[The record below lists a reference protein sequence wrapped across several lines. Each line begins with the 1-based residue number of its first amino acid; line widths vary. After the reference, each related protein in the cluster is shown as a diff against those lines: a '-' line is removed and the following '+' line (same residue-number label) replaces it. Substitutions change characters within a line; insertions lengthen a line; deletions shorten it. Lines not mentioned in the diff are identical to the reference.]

1 MLPTSGNS
9 IHKTA
14 VLKGVCMD
22 TNKILKDNEIEANQL
37 MTKIIL
43 VTIGIVAI
51 TWLLF
56 ETGFFYIR
64 VQFRGLMIFNILLL
78 ATVAVIS
85 RIYKYE
91 KGWIKYILMGSM
103 TIVFA
108 VTTSALTY
116 NVTLLIVIPILMS
129 IRYFNRKYTVFIA
142 ILSII
147 VFYIAYLYGANHGM
161 LDMNF
166 VQYTP
171 GTVIVTN
178 DNMWLDDAVM
188 DIPYDPV
195 LMLFNTTVSN
205 YFVKLLQ
212 FIIISAASLALVV
225 CCQGLL
231 QKQKE
236 LTESTARIGAE
247 LELAEKIQSDML
259 PTIFPTFSGQ
269 KEFDIYAS
277 ITTAREVGGDFY
289 DFFMIDDDH
298 LAIII
303 ADVSG
308 KGIPAAM
315 FMMTAKTTIK
325 DYALT
330 NNSTSEIYTI
340 VNDRL
345 CENNEAEMFATSWI
359 GILNI
364 RTMIMQ
370 YTNAGHNYP
379 VLMRKGKPCEFLTD
393 KHGLFLAGLEGTQYT
408 QSEIQLASGD
418 RLLLYT
424 DGVTEA
430 HSKDNAIYGEDR
442 LKKLIND
449 TADEPGETVL
459 SRILDDVNRFA
470 DGADQFDDITMTF
483 LIIKD
488 F

>member
-1 MLPTSGNS
+1 
-9 IHKTA
+9 
-14 VLKGVCMD
+14 MD
-22 TNKILKDNEIEANQL
+22 TNIVLRDNEIEANRVL
-37 MTKIIL
+37 TNIIV

-51 TWLLF
+51 TWFLF

-78 ATVAVIS
+78 VTVAVIS
-85 RIYKYE
+85 KIFKYE
-91 KGWIKYILMGSM
+91 REWIKYILMGAM

-116 NVTLLIVIPILMS
+116 NVTLLIAVPILMS
-129 IRYFNRKYTVFIA
+129 IRYFSRRYTVFVA

-161 LDMNF
+161 LDLNF
-166 VQYTP
+166 VQYAP
-171 GTVIVTN
+171 GTSIVTN
-178 DNMWLDDAVM
+178 NRMWLDDAVIN
-188 DIPYDPV
+188 IPYDHG

-212 FIIISAASLALVV
+212 FIIISAASLALVI
-225 CCQGLL
+225 CCQNLL

-236 LTESTARIGAE
+236 LTESTTRIGAE
-247 LELAEKIQSDML
+247 LELAEKIQTDML
-259 PTIFPTFSGQ
+259 PTIFPTFSEQ
-269 KEFDIYAS
+269 KEFDLYAS

-298 LAIII
+298 LVLVI

-330 NNSTSEIYTI
+330 HGSTSEIFTI

-345 CENNEAEMFATSWI
+345 CENNKAEMFATSWI

-364 RTMIMQ
+364 KTMVLQ
-370 YTNAGHNYP
+370 FTNAGHNYP
-379 VLMRKGKPCEFLTD
+379 ILMRKGKPCEFLTD
-393 KHGLFLAGLEGTQYT
+393 KHGLFLAGLDGTQYG
-408 QSEIQLASGD
+408 QSEIQLYTGD

-430 HSKDNAIYGEDR
+430 HSKENTVYGDDR
-442 LKKLIND
+442 LKKVLND
-449 TADEPGETVL
+449 TANEKGEIVL
-459 SRILDDVNRFA
+459 SSILDDVNRFA
-470 DGADQFDDITMTF
+470 EGAKQFDDITMTI